1 MMKKAFTSL
10 VLALALQLSKAATL
24 AKSTFSC
31 AKTTSDVALQLRVTN
46 KGPDAVSSG
55 KKVYYFYTTSATG
68 APIYGTY
75 TLDRKVKK
83 GETFVITINP
93 AWQTLVYSCG
103 VSLKPYRNQN
113 ALKRADKL
121 LSGV

>member
-1 MMKKAFTSL
+1 M
-10 VLALALQLSKAATL
+10 
-24 AKSTFSC
+24 
-31 AKTTSDVALQLRVTN
+31 LQLRVTN

-68 APIYGTY
+68 APN

-83 GETFVITINP
+83 GETFVITISP